1 MGARKMIEINDKD
14 KLIRIF
20 KTISWLDSKRWGE
33 EKNYNFINFAYND
46 LTNSEKIL
54 THWICYITDRQMPFE
69 IVWDRGGYVFSE
81 LVHEYSSDR
90 LSVQQI
96 LERHYENYQNGRYRF
111 KSQNNDITFA
121 SRYISDDYQS
131 IKQTLEVLNEYDRNI
146 IRYIVS
152 IMRRY
157 ENREDL
163 LLRVACALHLLTY
176 QLDNRQANPD
186 RIINIINDD
195 QEFENKLKYFKQT
208 STKAKKRLWCCIR
221 DYKKGF
227 YHRVFTHAIRDI
239 ANNNAEAEELIRLWN
254 SLPMDQIELPGDV
267 WNNSSVFRNNLF
279 AEVIDMDR
287 IPKTWGMPDIIR
299 DLYEQLQG
307 TEGIENF
314 YPEQFDVT
322 FDFIPRMCNKKLCEV
337 CLFGKNGVEHIC
349 IPTEDKYCPV
359 VLFSCGYIARCQQE
373 NCIIREGISK
383 DICIECR
390 KGSENR

>member
-1 MGARKMIEINDKD
+1 
-14 KLIRIF
+14 
-20 KTISWLDSKRWGE
+20 
-33 EKNYNFINFAYND
+33 
-46 LTNSEKIL
+46 
-54 THWICYITDRQMPFE
+54 
-69 IVWDRGGYVFSE
+69 
-81 LVHEYSSDR
+81 
-90 LSVQQI
+90 
-96 LERHYENYQNGRYRF
+96 
-111 KSQNNDITFA
+111 
-121 SRYISDDYQS
+121 
-131 IKQTLEVLNEYDRNI
+131 
-146 IRYIVS
+146 
-152 IMRRY
+152 
-157 ENREDL
+157 
-163 LLRVACALHLLTY
+163 
-176 QLDNRQANPD
+176 
-186 RIINIINDD
+186 
-195 QEFENKLKYFKQT
+195 
-208 STKAKKRLWCCIR
+208 
-221 DYKKGF
+221 
-227 YHRVFTHAIRDI
+227 
-239 ANNNAEAEELIRLWN
+239 
-254 SLPMDQIELPGDV
+254 MDQIELPGDV

-299 DLYEQLQG
+299 DIYEQLQG